1 MKKESLYQYVML
13 SLFVLVIIANHV
25 FGYLGHYGWDDMHYA
40 EMANDVLQGTIQYND
55 HFFYRWPTVFLTAFS
70 YKIFGINDFASALPA
85 MGIGVG
91 ILFIVF
97 LILKRYSNFIL
108 FVGLSLITLSNWFL
122 FYTDKLMPD
131 IFVAF
136 FVLCVVATLYYFKF
150 IAKETQPKKYAFLL
164 ALSLLIGFLS
174 KETIVLILPVLA
186 YLFFIEFFIHKK
198 RTFWLYAIGFTVGLF
213 TFYFL
218 LLFALTG
225 DAFIRFKSIIDNR
238 YFSECSYH
246 ELPTIFVVKRIA
258 YEFYEMCIN
267 SGMFISIVLILPVLF
282 TKKQKD
288 VWLLNH
294 EVYFFSVVGFL
305 LVLSSNFMSISYS
318 EYIPMCIDPRHYLF
332 IYPITSIAAAFVID
346 HYLNKT
352 TNIRL
357 VIILLGSTGIISLI
371 FFEQL
376 FWWHYFPLCLL
387 FIVVGFMFFQS
398 KKMKIVFSM
407 LFFISLG
414 IYPLQNAIA
423 YQQTGYEAQR
433 DAIMKHILEKEHDC
447 IVISNDVQ
455 TRENKYYSGFN
466 NTKNIQFVS
475 FNQVTG
481 EILNSSQKKLLILN
495 PYTLYLSNQNTA
507 DLPFYATFLDTES
520 NKTLYRNEE
529 LNLSIIELNK
539 VAFKL
544 IESTNNFEQEFQNW
558 TYPKE
563 QISDKSAKSETN
575 ANNVIEYSSTFHIV
589 LDTVVQELASNLIIK
604 TELYHLFKDTT
615 EAQVVVSIESNNEV
629 YFWRSGGLLYFNASD
644 EEWKK
649 IDIQFTVAEAELKPN
664 SELKI
669 FVWNPK
675 HQPCL
680 IDDFKITL
688 IGFK

>member
-1 MKKESLYQYVML
+1 MKKESLYQYVLL

-55 HFFYRWPTVFLTAFS
+55 HFFYRWPTVFLTALS
-70 YKIFGINDFASALPA
+70 YKVFGINDFASALPA

-108 FVGLSLITLSNWFL
+108 FVGLSLIALSNWFL

-150 IAKETQPKKYAFLL
+150 VAKETQPKKYAFLL
-164 ALSLLIGFLS
+164 ALSLLFGFLA

-186 YLFFIEFFIHKK
+186 YLFVVDFFIVKK
-198 RTFWLYAIGFTVGLF
+198 RTFWLYAIGFTIALF
-213 TFYFL
+213 VLYFL

-225 DAFIRFKSIIDNR
+225 DAFIRFKSILDNR

-246 ELPTIFVVKRIA
+246 ELPAIYVIKRIA
-258 YEFYEMCIN
+258 YEFYEMCLN

-288 VWLLNH
+288 VWMLTH

-352 TNIRL
+352 INIRL
-357 VIILLGSTGIISLI
+357 VIILLGVTGIVSLI

-376 FWWHYFPLCLL
+376 FWFHYFPLCLL
-387 FIVVGFMFFQS
+387 FIVAGFMSFQS
-398 KKMKIVFSM
+398 KKLKIVFAI

-423 YQQTGYEAQR
+423 YHQTGYEAQR
-433 DAIMKHILEKEHDC
+433 NAIIENIIKKESNC

-455 TRENKYYSGFN
+455 TRENKYYSGFK
-466 NTKNIQFVS
+466 NTKNIQFITYDE
-475 FNQVTG
+475 VT
-481 EILNSSQKKLLILN
+481 EDIMSSSVKKLLVLN
-495 PYTLYLSNQNTA
+495 PYTLYLSNKTTN
-507 DLPFYATFLDTES
+507 DLPLFAAYLDEENNTVI
-520 NKTLYRNEE
+520 YHNEKPNILIVE
-529 LNLSIIELNK
+529 LKK
-539 VAFKL
+539 VAKVL
-544 IESTNNFEQEFQNW
+544 VETTNHFEEEIPKW
-558 TYPKE
+558 SYPKE
-563 QISDKSAKSETN
+563 QIVNTASRGDKN
-575 ANNVIEYSSTFHIV
+575 AHSVEEYSSTFQLV
-589 LDTVVQELASNLIIK
+589 VDTVINNSSSLIIK
-604 TELYHLFKDTT
+604 AETYHLFKDST
-615 EAQVVVSIESNNEV
+615 EAQLVVSIETDGNA
-629 YFWRSGGLLYFNASD
+629 YFWNSGGLNNFISSD
-644 EEWKK
+644 ENWKK
-649 IDIQFTVAEAELKPN
+649 TAIEYSIKKAEIKPN
-664 SELKI
+664 SLLKVY
-669 FVWNPK
+669 VWNPK
-675 HQPCL
+675 KQECL